1 MQVIISPSPQRR
13 GPITHH
19 RTVAVANVRWF
30 RAMAWRALRDGQPH
44 GELRAANAPAAVG
57 IVLRQAKRHAVIN
70 RLVTDARAIGG

>member
-1 MQVIISPSPQRR
+1 
-13 GPITHH
+13 
-19 RTVAVANVRWF
+19 
-30 RAMAWRALRDGQPH
+30 MAWCALRDGQPH